1 MFNKKILI
9 LGGNGMLGKDMV
21 NAFIKNGFKNITY
34 TTRDKPL
41 KINEIKKNKNVYF
54 LKFNI
59 DKNVESKLKK
69 IDKLNF
75 DIIINC
81 IGVVK
86 PRINQNNIESL
97 KEAITVNSIFPHTL
111 RNILNKNTL
120 IFQIATDC
128 VYSGKIGKYNENSLH
143 DADDLY
149 GKSKSLG
156 EVNALNF
163 FNLRCSIIGEE
174 LKNKYSLVEWYLSN
188 QNKKINGF
196 KDHYWNGVSTNVF
209 SNLICSII
217 INKIKIPNVLH
228 LTPKNSVSKFNL
240 LKYLENRYKKN
251 VVIKPFISKNP
262 INRTLS
268 TLFENVN
275 NEIWNKS
282 IYLQKITIKEIVNT
296 I

>member
-41 KINEIKKNKNVYF
+41 KINEIKNNKNVYF

-128 VYSGKIGKYNENSLH
+128 VFSGKIGKYNENSLH

-240 LKYLENRYKKN
+240 LRYLENRYKKN

-282 IYLQKITIKEIVNT
+282 IYLKKITIKEIVNT